1 MRNFSSS
8 LSIGG
13 GPDVLALRVR
23 TGSTPDV
30 DGSWSPWQ
38 RVGADGRFTGSGR
51 YLQFGLDLTA
61 PAGTTPTV
69 HALGFTHT
77 GKLPVGERE
86 TGG

>member
-1 MRNFSSS
+1 MVRASLPGSSRLT
-8 LSIGG
+8 LS
-13 GPDVLALRVR
+13 VR
-23 TGSTPDV
+23 TGSTAAP

-77 GKLPVGERE
+77 GKLPR
-86 TGG
+86 GGA